1 MMRKN
6 CGLCVIVLFV
16 TACEAF
22 KNQGPT
28 IDTAA
33 VGPTPEEPS
42 SEPSEETDTDETDT
56 DTDTQDTEETDT
68 SDPNELDCK
77 WDPVYNGVLSNLPCV
92 GGYIWEGETVDG
104 STTGESNYF
113 TKDHY
118 SSREWYCET
127 SFDGEYESS
136 ERTFI
141 FLHPGTGFCYAEL
154 ETRCGDF
161 DLIGLRYDVEANGC
175 PVPDQSMPGADPCQM
190 SATRGL
196 GRTEELTLYEN
207 SSLQIPYLLIID
219 APNATDEWFRFT
231 VTCD

>member
-1 MMRKN
+1 MKSGI
-6 CGLCVIVLFV
+6 GLSIIILCL

-22 KNQGPT
+22 KGQGAT

-42 SEPSEETDTDETDT
+42 SEPSDDT
-56 DTDTQDTEETDT
+56 DTDDTDTDDTDTEDTEETDT

-77 WDPVYNGVLSNLPCV
+77 WDPEYNGTLSNYPCV

-104 STTGESNYF
+104 STTDESNYF
-113 TKDHY
+113 NKDHY

-127 SFDGEYESS
+127 SFDGEYDSS

-175 PVPDQSMPGADPCQM
+175 PVPDQSLPGADPCQM

-196 GRTEELTLYEN
+196 GRTESLTLYEN
-207 SSLQIPYLLIID
+207 TTLQIPYLLIID
-219 APNATDEWFRFT
+219 APNLTEEWFRFT